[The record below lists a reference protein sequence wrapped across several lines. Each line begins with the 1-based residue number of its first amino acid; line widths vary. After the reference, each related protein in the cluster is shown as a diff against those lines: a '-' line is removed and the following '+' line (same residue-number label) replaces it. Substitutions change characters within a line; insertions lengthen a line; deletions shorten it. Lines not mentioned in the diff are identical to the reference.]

1 MKTFVLTLIL
11 IAGSAQAFVSGP
23 SAVKAGENYL
33 SAGVQSERG
42 KVEPNE
48 NRASYQDAQIDIYKL
63 RYTRGFEG
71 FLNLSRSNVYLE
83 YGSFQSAREQ
93 VGNTLFY
100 DQDRGSY
107 LTLGF
112 AGDFM
117 HDLDRQFGFYV
128 QVSPMRSYNEKK
140 FSNPRLD
147 QFAAGLTSAFHISE
161 NFFQKNLIHYGSG
174 DTPNQNAYLAIDTG
188 FGYKLNHLVG
198 RQLTVT
204 GSLFLEADTTER
216 KDAAYDAAFSPAGT
230 QDRIRAFKYGTV
242 IGADVALTDAVNLNV
257 SSLQKLGGYDAR
269 STQVFT
275 MNLGYK
281 F

>member
-1 MKTFVLTLIL
+1 MKTIFIFCLF
-11 IAGSAQAFVSGP
+11 IATSAHAFVSGP
-23 SAVKAGENYL
+23 SSVNAGENYI
-33 SAGVQSERG
+33 SAGLQSERG

-48 NRASYQDAQIDIYKL
+48 NRASFQDAQIDIYKL

-71 FLNLSRSNVYLE
+71 LLNLSRSSLFVE
-83 YGSFQSAREQ
+83 YGSFQSAKEQ

-100 DQDRGSY
+100 NKDSGSY
-107 LTLGF
+107 LTLGL

-117 HDLDRQFGFYV
+117 HDLDKQFGFYV
-128 QVSPMRSYNEKK
+128 QFSPVRSYNEKK

-147 QFAAGLTSAFHISE
+147 QFAVGLTSAFHISE

-174 DTPNQNAYLAIDTG
+174 DTPSQNSYLAIDTG

-204 GSLFLEADTTER
+204 ASLFLEADTSER
-216 KDAAYDAAFSPAGT
+216 KDTGYDAAFSPAGT

-242 IGADVALTDAVNLNV
+242 IGADVALTEYLNLAV

-269 STQVFT
+269 STQI
-275 MNLGYK
+275 MNASLGYK